1 MIIRISLMISF
12 TLHLVLLLAFQRA
25 FPLIQVQ
32 EELRTYRVTLVRPP
46 VEELEPYDPETD
58 LAPLKQEETP
68 LPLEE
73 EHTISLDTEDKQYVS
88 YARVIKER
96 IMRHWV
102 YPPEARDNLVEG
114 HLMAVFS
121 LNREGHM
128 MAVGVTATSG
138 HEILDR
144 EAVGAI
150 SKAAPFPPLPGHIRV
165 KRLNIRAAF
174 DYRLTSRK
182 WSDEGVPNL
191 E

>member
-88 YARVIKER
+88 YVRVIKER

-138 HEILDR
+138 HDILDR

-182 WSDEGVPNL
+182 WSDEGVPDL

>member
-25 FPLIQVQ
+25 FPLIEVQ